1 MSDNGDFIRE
11 LKVIYNLKSDEELII
26 KLYMDKSALLSRVK
40 EARKEIEKVGTEKWK
55 DYKQNHTG
63 SYDEGYSDAADA
75 FVSLLDRLV
84 PEAKGEE

>member
-1 MSDNGDFIRE
+1 MSRICKRCFKEFDDGA
-11 LKVIYNLKSDEELII
+11 VICPVCVKKDYAD
-26 KLYMDKSALLSRVK
+26 LLSRVK